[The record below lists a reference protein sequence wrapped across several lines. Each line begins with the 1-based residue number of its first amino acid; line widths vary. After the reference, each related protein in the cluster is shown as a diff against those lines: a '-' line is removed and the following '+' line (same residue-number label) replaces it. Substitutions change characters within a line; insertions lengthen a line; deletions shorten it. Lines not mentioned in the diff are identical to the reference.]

1 MKKIMILMLLFTTA
15 VVNAQ
20 NDVLVIYVDA
30 SESGNKLVQIQEE
43 VNNLVQSRSNYDVY
57 LFISKGESPIVTND
71 RNDVAKQLRR
81 LRSSFI
87 TAPDYKNDVVL
98 LNKAL
103 LENGYIS
110 DINSISSNGGLPNQF
125 EMHFWLEDENYS
137 SLQLN
142 KKIVDPL
149 LFSNKLTFKDG
160 LQENCTAILHLSN
173 DEGINKVIYE

>member
-1 MKKIMILMLLFTTA
+1 MILMLLFTTA

-20 NDVLVIYVDA
+20 NDVYMLNNDVLVIYVDA

-98 LNKAL
+98 INKAL
-103 LENGYIS
+103 
-110 DINSISSNGGLPNQF
+110 
-125 EMHFWLEDENYS
+125 
-137 SLQLN
+137 
-142 KKIVDPL
+142 
-149 LFSNKLTFKDG
+149 
-160 LQENCTAILHLSN
+160 
-173 DEGINKVIYE
+173 

>member
-1 MKKIMILMLLFTTA
+1 MILMLLFTTA
-15 VVNAQ
+15 VVSAQ

-30 SESGNKLVQIQEE
+30 SASTDKLIQIQEE
-43 VNNLVQSRSNYDVY
+43 VNNLVQLRSSNDVY

-98 LNKAL
+98 INKAL

-110 DINSISSNGGLPNQF
+110 NINSISSNGGLNNQI
-125 EMHFWLEDENYS
+125 EVHFWLEDENYS

-142 KKIVDPL
+142 KKIIDPL

-160 LQENCTAILHLSN
+160 LQENCTVILHLSN